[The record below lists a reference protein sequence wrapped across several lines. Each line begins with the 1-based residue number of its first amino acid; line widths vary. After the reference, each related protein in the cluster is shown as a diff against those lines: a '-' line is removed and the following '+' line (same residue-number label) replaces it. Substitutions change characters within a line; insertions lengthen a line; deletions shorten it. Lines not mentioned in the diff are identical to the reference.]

1 MSYKM
6 IWFDFGGV
14 LSPPINQLFDI
25 YQSRTGIP
33 SNVLKDVMNKVAA
46 DMGLEMLSPIENA
59 LITETEWGSLLRSKL
74 NSEYPCVDSSM
85 ARLEFFGE
93 QWFSNITPNTMMINE
108 FLRLKE
114 LGYSVGILTNNVIEW
129 EPYWKAMLN
138 LGNTPDFIVDSCKEK
153 RRKPE
158 PEFFYLAEKR
168 SGFLPNE
175 SLLVDDLKVNCDA
188 ALQRGWGAVHFKDTH
203 SALNELR
210 ELLTSRTMNEHRTPE
225 SALSNQ

>member
-14 LSPPINQLFDI
+14 LSPPINKLFDI
-25 YQSRTGIP
+25 YHSRTGIP
-33 SNVLKDVMNKVAA
+33 SNVLKDIMNKVAS

-59 LITETEWGSLLRSKL
+59 LITETEWGSLLRAKL
-74 NSEYPCVDSSM
+74 NSDYPYVDSSL
-85 ARLEFFGE
+85 ARLESFGE
-93 QWFSNITPNTMMINE
+93 QWFSDISPNTLMINE

-129 EPYWKAMLN
+129 EPHWKAMLN
-138 LGNTPDFIVDSCKEK
+138 LGNAPDFIVDSCKER

-168 SGFLPNE
+168 SGFLPAE

-188 ALQRGWGAVHFKDTH
+188 AQQRGWGAVHFKDTK
-203 SALNELR
+203 SALNQLR
-210 ELLTSRTMNEHRTPE
+210 ELLTSRTIDEHNTSE
-225 SALSNQ
+225 SALSN